1 MRINNTR
8 RYTAM
13 LKRVLVLVLSGLLIQ
28 VAGARLAFGA
38 ANGEKEAAHIQKV
51 KAAIAKLGVGRD
63 ARVSVK
69 LRDKTTVKGYIL
81 EAGVDHFAVADLKTA
96 SSISLGYSDVVQ
108 VKGKNNLSGQTV
120 IFIVGIAAII
130 LIGVL
135 AGKAAR

>member
-1 MRINNTR
+1 
-8 RYTAM
+8 M
-13 LKRVLVLVLSGLLIQ
+13 LKSFQVLVLCGLLIH
-28 VAGARLAFGA
+28 VAGGRLAFGA
-38 ANGEKEAAHIQKV
+38 VKGEKEAANIEKV

-69 LRDKTTVKGYIL
+69 LRDKTTVKGYII
-81 EAGVDHFAVADLKTA
+81 EAGVDHFVVADLKTD
-96 SSISLGYSDVVQ
+96 SSISLGYSEVVK

-120 IFIVGIAAII
+120 ILIIGIAVII